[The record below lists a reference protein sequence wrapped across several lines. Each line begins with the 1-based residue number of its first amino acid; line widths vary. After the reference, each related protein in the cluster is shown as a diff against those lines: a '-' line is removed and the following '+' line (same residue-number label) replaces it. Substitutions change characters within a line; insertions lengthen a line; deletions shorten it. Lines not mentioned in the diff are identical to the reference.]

1 MLNDALYVYGI
12 IKGETRLE
20 WKGIGIDGKGVYTI
34 SENGFSA
41 LVHDCEEKPFSSDE
55 PDKIKNWII
64 IHDKVLN
71 KAMKEFDGVIPF
83 SFNTIVKNTGK
94 TAEYNLKAWLSNDSE
109 ILERTWDKVK
119 GKREYGIKVYYDK
132 SVLVQKASAGEEVK
146 KIEESQQGKGEGL
159 KYLLKERTKSK
170 IDETVQNDTNQLK
183 QEFYNAIKSVTE
195 DLKINTPKISISD
208 EKDLLLSMSVLAN
221 KQQIKKIKDVLKEKS
236 GKDFIFQMACPFAP
250 YSFVENDTK

>member
-236 GKDFIFQMACPFAP
+236 GKDFIFQMAGPFAP